1 MSEEFFLKQQVRSD
15 KQAGERSEQSRK
27 GGKIDAKVATQ
38 RKQEKTCK
46 EEAAQ
51 KGMHKLC
58 NSGEEQITV
67 QFTPVQI

>member
-27 GGKIDAKVATQ
+27 GGKIDAKVATE

-51 KGMHKLC
+51 KGM
-58 NSGEEQITV
+58 V
-67 QFTPVQI
+67 